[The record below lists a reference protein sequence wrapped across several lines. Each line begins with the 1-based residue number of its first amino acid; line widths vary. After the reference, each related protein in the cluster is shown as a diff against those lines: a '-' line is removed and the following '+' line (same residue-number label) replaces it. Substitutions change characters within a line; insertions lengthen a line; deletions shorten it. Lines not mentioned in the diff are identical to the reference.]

1 MPIRHTFQ
9 LLSSMDMERPGSFS
23 WDGSESAGLPVM
35 SAEEMCRTA
44 AERIRRA
51 GGHRASPELEQG
63 EQSRGL
69 GRPDLAR
76 VGEKP
81 FCVFLGPFLGSGPYM
96 LGEILSG
103 CVAVGR
109 AAWERASFSRLFCFS
124 SLLASPSSALAH
136 PACQTVSLL
145 SGWTGHKEIL
155 LPARL
160 CPVHLWSGARH
171 LGLSPSSLVAKGV

>member
-1 MPIRHTFQ
+1 MIQNTDLGKILNLFLMPIRHTFQ
-9 LLSSMDMERPGSFS
+9 LLPSTDMERPGSFS

-35 SAEEMCRTA
+35 SAEEMCHMA

-63 EQSRGL
+63 EQS
-69 GRPDLAR
+69 PDLAR

-109 AAWERASFSRLFCFS
+109 AAWE
-124 SLLASPSSALAH
+124 
-136 PACQTVSLL
+136 
-145 SGWTGHKEIL
+145 
-155 LPARL
+155 
-160 CPVHLWSGARH
+160 
-171 LGLSPSSLVAKGV
+171 